1 MSGEEGTI
9 EVRREGRGVA
19 AGLAMCCEDGRI
31 LEECWAL
38 RKVSSCENLLE
49 WDKYFHV
56 NEITVTHN
64 NALDRLCSEYTD
76 VTVCLFACL
85 WNSSV
90 HLL

>member
-56 NEITVTHN
+56 NEITVTRN
-64 NALDRLCSEYTD
+64 NALDRWCVRNIQMLQF
-76 VTVCLFACL
+76 VCLHACGT
-85 WNSSV
+85 